1 MSQSIAEPAVH
12 DEKLAP
18 PAPPATDTAK
28 APDPAPGPAPARASA
43 SRARRIAP
51 VIAVLVV
58 VGGLVLAARPGPDI
72 VQAMADGDNIT
83 VSGKV
88 TARVSHLRV
97 HEGDHVSAGQIL
109 FELESPEVNA
119 KQRQASAV
127 LEAARAQ
134 QSKAS
139 EGTRREDIQAAE
151 ANWQRAEAAS
161 ELAQST
167 FRRTDTLFREGVVT
181 EQRYDEARAQV
192 RSAVQASAAARA
204 QYDEALAGARRQD
217 RDAANAQVRQAEGAV
232 AEVQAAEDELR
243 GRAPISGEVSKRL
256 ADLGEL
262 VPAGYPVFTLV
273 NMDSLWVAMHLRED
287 QFRGVRIGATFRGDI
302 PALGLKKVPFTAYFI
317 GPAGDFATWRATR
330 QSAGYDVKSFEVR
343 VRPSQRIADLR
354 PGMSVLFRWPQS

>member
-1 MSQSIAEPAVH
+1 MTESIAEPVVREEIPEQPATAA
-12 DEKLAP
+12 AP
-18 PAPPATDTAK
+18 PSTPAASR
-28 APDPAPGPAPARASA
+28 PAR
-43 SRARRIAP
+43 SRARRLVP
-51 VIAVLVV
+51 VLAVAVV
-58 VGGLVLAARPGPDI
+58 LAGLALAARPGPDI

-88 TARVSHLRV
+88 TARVTRLRV

-109 FELESPEVNA
+109 FELESPEVAA
-119 KQRQASAV
+119 KQRQATAV
-127 LEAARAQ
+127 LDAARAQ
-134 QSKAS
+134 QSKAA
-139 EGTRREDIQAAE
+139 EGTRSEDIQAAE
-151 ANWQRAEAAS
+151 ANWRRAEAAA

-167 FRRTDTLFREGVVT
+167 FRRTDTLFHQGVVT

-232 AEVQAAEDELR
+232 AEVQAAQDELE
-243 GRAPISGEVSKRL
+243 GRAPTSGEVSKRL
-256 ADLGEL
+256 ADVGEL

-302 PALGLKKVPFTAYFI
+302 PALALEDVPFAVYFI

-343 VRPSQRIADLR
+343 VRPARRIADLR

>member
-1 MSQSIAEPAVH
+1 MTQSIAEPIVRDGTTAQP
-12 DEKLAP
+12 ATAAA
-18 PAPPATDTAK
+18 PAPVP
-28 APDPAPGPAPARASA
+28 PPPPRASRR
-43 SRARRIAP
+43 RARRLVP
-51 VIAVLVV
+51 VIAVAAVL
-58 VGGLVLAARPGPDI
+58 GGLVLAARPGPDI

-88 TARVSHLRV
+88 TARVARLRV
-97 HEGDHVSAGQIL
+97 REGERVSAGQVL
-109 FELESPEVNA
+109 FDLESPEVDA
-119 KQRQASAV
+119 RRRQAGAV
-127 LEAARAQ
+127 LDAARAQ
-134 QSKAS
+134 QSKAA

-151 ANWQRAEAAS
+151 ANWRRAEAAA

-192 RSAVQASAAARA
+192 RTAVQASALARA

-232 AEVQAAEDELR
+232 AEVQAAQDELQ
-243 GRAPISGEVSKRL
+243 GRAPIAGEVSKRL

-302 PALGLKKVPFTAYFI
+302 PALALKGVPFTVYFI

-343 VRPSQRIADLR
+343 VRPARRIADLR
-354 PGMSVLFRWPQS
+354 PGMSVLFRWPRS

>member
-1 MSQSIAEPAVH
+1 MTDSMTEPVVREGTIVEPTTGA
-12 DEKLAP
+12 APAPAPP
-18 PAPPATDTAK
+18 PAPSPSR
-28 APDPAPGPAPARASA
+28 GSR
-43 SRARRIAP
+43 SRARRLVP
-51 VIAVLVV
+51 LVV
-58 VGGLVLAARPGPDI
+58 VAAVLLGGLVLAARTGPDI

-88 TARVSHLRV
+88 TARVARLRV

-109 FELESPEVNA
+109 FELESPEVAA

-127 LEAARAQ
+127 LDAARAQ
-134 QSKAS
+134 QSKAA

-151 ANWQRAEAAS
+151 ANWQRAEAAA

-181 EQRYDEARAQV
+181 QQRYDEARTQA

-217 RDAANAQVRQAEGAV
+217 REAANAQVRQAEGAV
-232 AEVQAAEDELR
+232 AEVQAAQDELE

-302 PALGLKKVPFTAYFI
+302 PALALKGVPFTVYFI

-343 VRPSQRIADLR
+343 VRPTRRVADLR
-354 PGMSVLFRWPQS
+354 PGMSVLFGWPQS

>member
-1 MSQSIAEPAVH
+1 MTESIAEPDVRDATAV
-12 DEKLAP
+12 LP
-18 PAPPATDTAK
+18 PADAA
-28 APDPAPGPAPARASA
+28 PAPTPAPAPASPPA
-43 SRARRIAP
+43 SRRLARRLAP
-51 VIAVLVV
+51 LLAVGVV
-58 VGGLVLAARPGPDI
+58 VTGLVLAARPGPDV

-88 TARVSHLRV
+88 TARVARLLV
-97 HEGDHVSAGQIL
+97 HEGDHVSAGQVL
-109 FELESPEVNA
+109 FTLESPEVDA
-119 KQRQASAV
+119 KRRQATAV
-127 LEAARAQ
+127 LDAARAQ
-134 QSKAS
+134 QSKAT
-139 EGTRREDIQAAE
+139 EGTRREDIRAAE
-151 ANWQRAEAAS
+151 ANWQRAQAAA

-167 FRRTDTLFREGVVT
+167 FRHIDTLFREGVVT
-181 EQRYDEARAQV
+181 QQRYDEARAQV
-192 RSAVQASAAARA
+192 RSAEQATAATRA

-232 AEVQAAEDELR
+232 AEVQAAQDELQ
-243 GRAPISGEVSKRL
+243 GRAPIAGEVSKRL

-287 QFRGVRIGATFRGDI
+287 EFRGVRVGARFRGDI
-302 PALGLKKVPFTAYFI
+302 PALALKDVPFTVYFI

-343 VRPSQRIADLR
+343 VRPSRRLADLR